1 MKNNRFI
8 SASVVLRSVH
18 AGGNLNNGSN
28 AGLAARNSNNSLA
41 NANTNNGSQL
51 SCIFNLR
58 ADINLAPWQ
67 NTKTLSNG
75 ISSTVAKVPDD
86 TADMKRLGNIYDEFC
101 SIENI
106 KKAFHNAKK
115 GKAHYIE
122 VKNINKETEKYAN
135 QLHEI
140 LKNQEFKNSPYTEF
154 IKISG
159 GKVRTIKKV
168 PYFPDRIV
176 HHCIVQIMQDAWVN
190 SLIRDTFSTIPGRGI
205 HDGVRRV
212 KKAMEDV
219 DNTQYCLK
227 LDIKKY
233 FPSVDNVILKTI
245 VRKKMKDKKLLSIID
260 NIIDSDT
267 GIPIGNYVSQWF
279 GNLYLAYFDHWV
291 KEELKCK
298 YYYRY
303 CDDLVFLSSNK
314 DELWG
319 YLPKIREY
327 LTNNLNLRIKENY
340 QVFPIDKRG
349 LDFLGYRFFHGYTL
363 VRKGVLKNMKKKLDQ
378 PKSKSSYWGW
388 LVHADHYR
396 LKEKYFKNEEY
407 AA

>member
-1 MKNNRFI
+1 MKKRFT
-8 SASVVLRSVH
+8 SASVVLRSVQ

-51 SCIFNLR
+51 SCIYLR
-58 ADINLAPWQ
+58 ADVNLASWQ
-67 NTKTLSNG
+67 NTETLSKG
-75 ISSTVAKVPDD
+75 ISSLSANIPDD
-86 TADMKRLGNIYDEFC
+86 TADMKRIGNIYDEFC

-106 KKAFHNAKK
+106 KRAFHNAKK

-122 VKNINKETEKYAN
+122 VQNINKNVDLYADK
-135 QLHEI
+135 LHAI
-140 LKNQEFKNSPYTEF
+140 LKDQNFKNSPYEEF
-154 IKISG
+154 VKISG
-159 GKVRTIKKV
+159 GKVRLIKKV

-176 HHCIVQIMQDAWVN
+176 HHCIVQIMQKTWVN

-205 HDGVRRV
+205 HDGVKRV
-212 KKAMEDV
+212 KLAMKDV
-219 DNTQYCLK
+219 GNTQYCLK

-233 FPSVDNVILKTI
+233 FPSVDNSILKNI
-245 VRKKMKDKKLLSIID
+245 VRKKIKDKKLLTIID
-260 NIIDSDT
+260 DIIDSDT

-279 GNLYLAYFDHWV
+279 GNLYLAYFDHWA
-291 KEELKCK
+291 KEELKCN
-298 YYYRY
+298 YYFRY

-314 DELWG
+314 NELWG
-319 YLPKIREY
+319 YLPKIRDY
-327 LTNNLNLRIKENY
+327 LSDNLNLEIKGNY

-363 VRKGVLKNMKKKLDQ
+363 VRKGVLKNMKKKLAY

-388 LVHADHYR
+388 LVHANHYR

>member
-51 SCIFNLR
+51 SCIYKKR

-75 ISSTVAKVPDD
+75 ISSTVAKIPDD
-86 TADMKRLGNIYDEFC
+86 TADMKRLGNIYDKFC

-106 KKAFHNAKK
+106 KKAFHNAKR
-115 GKAHYIE
+115 GKAHYVE

-140 LKNQEFKNSPYTEF
+140 LKNQEFKNSPYAEF

-176 HHCIVQIMQDAWVN
+176 HHCIVQIMQEAWVN
-190 SLIRDTFSTIPGRGI
+190 SLIRDTFRPFR
-205 HDGVRRV
+205 
-212 KKAMEDV
+212 EE
-219 DNTQYCLK
+219 
-227 LDIKKY
+227 
-233 FPSVDNVILKTI
+233 
-245 VRKKMKDKKLLSIID
+245 
-260 NIIDSDT
+260 
-267 GIPIGNYVSQWF
+267 
-279 GNLYLAYFDHWV
+279 AYMT
-291 KEELKCK
+291 E
-298 YYYRY
+298 
-303 CDDLVFLSSNK
+303 
-314 DELWG
+314 
-319 YLPKIREY
+319 
-327 LTNNLNLRIKENY
+327 
-340 QVFPIDKRG
+340 
-349 LDFLGYRFFHGYTL
+349 
-363 VRKGVLKNMKKKLDQ
+363 
-378 PKSKSSYWGW
+378 
-388 LVHADHYR
+388 
-396 LKEKYFKNEEY
+396 
-407 AA
+407 

>member
-1 MKNNRFI
+1 MNNKRFI

-18 AGGNLNNGSN
+18 AGGNLNNGTN

-51 SCIFNLR
+51 RCIYRR
-58 ADINLAPWQ
+58 ADINLASWQ
-67 NTKTLSNG
+67 NIKTLSNG
-75 ISSTVAKVPDD
+75 ISSTNAKIPND
-86 TADMKRLGNIYDEFC
+86 TADMKRIGNIYDEFC

-106 KKAFHNAKK
+106 KRAFNNAKK

-122 VKNINKETEKYAN
+122 VKEINKNPDLYAEK
-135 QLHEI
+135 LHLI
-140 LKNQEFKNSPYTEF
+140 LKNQQFKNSPYTEF
-154 IKISG
+154 IKVSG

-176 HHCIVQIMQDAWVN
+176 HHCIVQMMQQTWIN
-190 SLIRDTFSTIPGRGI
+190 SLVRDTFSTIPGRGI

-212 KKAMEDV
+212 KSAIQDV
-219 DNTQYCLK
+219 ENTQYCLK

-233 FPSVDNVILKTI
+233 FPSVNNGILKDI
-245 VRKKMKDKKLLSIID
+245 VRKKIKDQKFLKIID
-260 NIIDSDT
+260 DIIDSDT

-291 KEELKCK
+291 KENLKCK
-298 YYYRY
+298 YYFRY

-314 DELWG
+314 TELWN
-319 YLPKIREY
+319 YLPRIREY
-327 LTNNLNLRIKENY
+327 LRDNLKLEIKENY

-363 VRKGVLKNMKKKLDQ
+363 VRKGVLKNMKKKLDY

-388 LVHADHYR
+388 IVHANHYR

>member
-1 MKNNRFI
+1 MKERRFI

-41 NANTNNGSQL
+41 NTNTNNGSQL
-51 SCIFNLR
+51 RCIYRR
-58 ADINLAPWQ
+58 ADINLASWQ
-67 NTKTLSNG
+67 NIKTLSNG
-75 ISSTVAKVPDD
+75 ISSTNAKVPDD
-86 TADMKRLGNIYDEFC
+86 TADMKRLGNIYEDFC

-122 VKNINKETEKYAN
+122 VKNINKNPELYADK
-135 QLHEI
+135 LHAI
-140 LKNQEFKNSPYTEF
+140 LKHQKFKNSPYKEF
-154 IKISG
+154 VKVSG
-159 GKVRTIKKV
+159 GKVRIIKKV

-176 HHCIVQIMQDAWVN
+176 HHCIVQIMQTTWIN

-212 KKAMEDV
+212 KKAMSDV
-219 DNTQYCLK
+219 ENTQYCLK
-227 LDIKKY
+227 LDVKKY
-233 FPSVDNVILKTI
+233 FPSIDNDILKSI
-245 VRKKMKDKKLLSIID
+245 VRKKIKDKKLLIIID
-260 NIIDSDT
+260 NIIESDT

-298 YYYRY
+298 YYFRY

-314 DELWG
+314 DELWN
-319 YLPKIREY
+319 YLPQIREY
-327 LTNNLNLRIKENY
+327 LRDNLKLEIKENY

-363 VRKGVLKNMKKKLDQ
+363 VRKGVLKNMKRKLDH

-388 LVHADHYR
+388 IVHANHHR